1 MHQRNLFKIAML
13 LHAGVS
19 VIRVTTALS
28 ISTKRWSV
36 QAVKV
41 TTASRFPLAFIRDRN
56 HLSNSKCGGVG
67 DTRGGQCVRAFST
80 PMSLSTSTLAA
91 SESSSMKSIANSNSI
106 DTVIHAAYDVI
117 GKDFISEYG
126 AYCTRYMH
134 KKSGAE
140 ILSVS
145 NDDDNKVFGITLRT
159 PPSDSTGV
167 PHILEHSV
175 LCGSR
180 KYKTKDPF
188 VQLLQGSLQ
197 TFLNAFTYPDRTC
210 YVLASQNQK
219 DFYNLVNVYT
229 DAVFHPRAIHDPRVL
244 EQEGW
249 HLELENKQDPLTYKG
264 VVFNEMKG
272 VYSSPDSLLNRESQ
286 RSLFPDNTY
295 SVDSGGDPVDI
306 PNLSFQQFVDF
317 HGKFYHPSNAKI
329 FFYGDDDVGTRLN
342 LMDEYLS
349 EFTVNEQSRPSSAVQ
364 WQRKTISTPKWEKHH
379 FPVSNSAGSED
390 RSDTHMLNV
399 NWLLNDRPL
408 SSTEDLTLSVLNHL
422 LLGTPQSIL
431 YKTLMES
438 GLGTAITGGGLSDE
452 LLQATFSIGLKGI
465 CKDNVEKVQT
475 LILDTLKKIADD
487 GFDKD
492 DIAASMNTIEFR
504 LREFNTGSFP
514 KGLSLMLGA
523 MAKWN
528 YDDSPTQALKFEKP
542 LKEVKD
548 MIISSGSK
556 IFQEFIKEFLLNN
569 NHRVTVEMVPSKTLE
584 EEQLQSEK
592 DRLAAIK
599 ASLTDD
605 ELDQIIKKT
614 IELKEMQAAED
625 SAEARAT
632 IPKLGLDDLKRE
644 VTEYPIQVNKNE
656 ENSGITLIRHELA
669 STSGIAYVNFA
680 VDISDIPIE
689 DVVLLPLF
697 TRLLEEAGTSEFSD
711 VDIGRRI
718 GMHTGGIDISTFI
731 RSVRPNGVAEGHIH
745 DGTHMITKLLF
756 KGKATAE
763 KTGELFKII
772 QLLLTD
778 AKLDSQKKVIEMLKE
793 TKATLEARI
802 QGSGHSFANT
812 RIKSRYR
819 FSSYIDEM
827 MSGITYLETINTLI
841 ANAENNWPS
850 LLDRL
855 TRMRNSILNES
866 KCRDGMFLDITAEK
880 SVMDAIQPTVSQF
893 ISSLPGLPNLERFLD
908 FYDVQHPW
916 VAQSQK
922 SLAIEDEGF
931 IVPTQVSYVGKGG
944 QLFTVGEKVT
954 GSTAVVS
961 RYLRT
966 GYLWDFVRVIGG
978 AYGGFCT
985 FGGDGIFTFLSY
997 RDPNLGKTLDVYDN
1011 AAETLLES
1019 VDALENDP
1027 QMLATSIIG
1036 AVGDMDGAFSA
1047 DQKGSMALNRWIAR
1061 ESPEQRERYRHEVLG
1076 TKATDFKE
1084 FANRLKTMRDVSTAV
1099 VSSASAFESA
1109 QVEGK
1114 SFKLKQIL

>member
-1 MHQRNLFKIAML
+1 MQKRNYPRTLFEFIMFL
-13 LHAGVS
+13 YTGVS
-19 VIRVTTALS
+19 VVRVLSRTVTVTHALS
-28 ISTKRWSV
+28 TPSKAW
-36 QAVKV
+36 A
-41 TTASRFPLAFIRDRN
+41 ARFPLAFIRDN
-56 HLSNSKCGGVG
+56 QHHPHKG
-67 DTRGGQCVRAFST
+67 DPTCVRTFTHTA
-80 PMSLSTSTLAA
+80 LSVSTLTT
-91 SESSSMKSIANSNSI
+91 SESSMRTT
-106 DTVIHAAYDVI
+106 DTVTHPAFDLI

-126 AYCTRYMH
+126 ANCIRYIH

-180 KYKTKDPF
+180 KFKTKDPF

-219 DFYNLVNVYT
+219 DFYNLIHVYT
-229 DAVFHPRAIHDPRVL
+229 DAVFHPRAINDPRVL
-244 EQEGW
+244 AQEGW
-249 HLELENKQDPLTYKG
+249 HLELENKNDPLTYKG
-264 VVFNEMKG
+264 VVYNEMKG

-295 SVDSGGDPVDI
+295 SVDSGGDPQDI

-329 FFYGDDDVGTRLN
+329 FFYGDDDVETRLN

-349 EFTVNEQSRPSSAVQ
+349 EFTINEQSRPLSAIQ
-364 WQRKTISTPKWEKHH
+364 WQRKTIDTPQWEKHY
-379 FPVSNSAGSED
+379 FPVSNSASSED
-390 RSDTHMLNV
+390 RPDTHMLNV
-399 NWLLNDRPL
+399 NWLLNDRSL

-422 LLGTPQSIL
+422 LLGTPQAVL

-438 GLGTAITGGGLSDE
+438 GLGTAVTGGGLSDE

-465 CKDNVEKVQT
+465 AKDNVEKVQT
-475 LILDTLKKIADD
+475 LIIDTLSKVADE

-514 KGLSLMLGA
+514 RGLSLMLGA

-542 LKEVKD
+542 LQELKD
-548 MIISSGSK
+548 TISSSGSK
-556 IFQEFIKEFLLNN
+556 IFQNFIHEFLLNN
-569 NHRVTVEMVPSKTLE
+569 KHRVTVEMVPSKNLE
-584 EEQLQSEK
+584 EEQLKTEK

-599 ASLTDD
+599 SSLTSD
-605 ELDQIIKKT
+605 ELDEIIKKT

-625 SAEARAT
+625 SVEARAT
-632 IPKLGLDDLKRE
+632 IPKLGLEDLKRE
-644 VTEYPIQVNKNE
+644 VTEYPIEVNKNE
-656 ENSGITLIRHELA
+656 EESGITVIRHELA

-680 VDISDIPIE
+680 VDISDISLE
-689 DVVLLPLF
+689 DIVLLPLF

-711 VDIGRRI
+711 IDIGRRM

-731 RSVRPNGVAEGHIH
+731 RSVRPNGVAEGQVH
-745 DGTHMITKLLF
+745 DGTHMITKILF

-763 KTGELFKII
+763 KTGELFQIM
-772 QLLLTD
+772 QLLLKD
-778 AKLDSQKKVIEMLKE
+778 AKLDSQRKVIEMLKE
-793 TKATLEARI
+793 SKAALEARI

-841 ANAENNWPS
+841 SDAENNWTS

-855 TRMRNSILNES
+855 TRMRNTILNES

-880 SVMDAIQPTVSQF
+880 RVLDAIQPSVSTF
-893 ISSLPGLPNLERFLD
+893 ISSLPGRANVERFID
-908 FYDVQHPW
+908 FYDTKHPW
-916 VAQSQK
+916 VSQSKIHQE
-922 SLAIEDEGF
+922 SAVAIEDEGF

-944 QLFTVGEKVT
+944 ELYAVGEKIS
-954 GSTAVVS
+954 GSAAVVS
-961 RYLRT
+961 RFLRT

-985 FGGDGIFTFLSY
+985 FGGDGLFTFLSY
-997 RDPNLGKTLDVYDN
+997 RDPNLSKTLDVYDN
-1011 AAETLLES
+1011 AAKSLMES
-1019 VDALENDP
+1019 VSALDNDS
-1027 QMLATSIIG
+1027 QMLETSIIG

-1047 DQKGSMALNRWIAR
+1047 DQKGFMALNRWLAR
-1061 ESPEQRERYRHEVLG
+1061 ESPQQRQKYRDELLD
-1076 TKATDFKE
+1076 TKVSDFAD
-1084 FANRLKTMRDVSTAV
+1084 FANRLKTLKNASTAV
-1099 VSSASAFESA
+1099 VSSASAFDSA
-1109 QVEGK
+1109 QEDGK
-1114 SFKLKQIL
+1114 TFKLKQVL

>member
-1 MHQRNLFKIAML
+1 MFLYS
-13 LHAGVS
+13 GVS
-19 VIRVTTALS
+19 VIRVTTAFS
-28 ISTKRWSV
+28 ISTITRSALAAKR
-36 QAVKV
+36 
-41 TTASRFPLAFIRDRN
+41 TSRFPLALLRVN
-56 HLSNSKCGGVG
+56 HSTTKSIEEA
-67 DTRGGQCVRAFST
+67 RGNQCARRSFFS
-80 PMSLSTSTLAA
+80 PMSLGASSLATSELSTT
-91 SESSSMKSIANSNSI
+91 KINSRV
-106 DTVIHAAYDVI
+106 TVTHPSYDLI
-117 GKDFISEYG
+117 GEDFVSEYG
-126 AYCTRYMH
+126 AFCTRYLH

-145 NDDDNKVFGITLRT
+145 SDDDNKVFGITLRT

-180 KYKTKDPF
+180 KFKTKDPF

-210 YVLASQNQK
+210 YVLASQNEK

-229 DAVFHPRAIHDPRVL
+229 DAVFHPRAINDPRVL

-249 HLELENKQDPLTYKG
+249 HLELEKKDDPLTYKG
-264 VVFNEMKG
+264 VVYNEMKG

-295 SVDSGGDPVDI
+295 SVDSGGDPAHI
-306 PNLSFQQFVDF
+306 PNLSFQQFVEF
-317 HGKFYHPSNAKI
+317 HSKYYHPSNAKI
-329 FFYGDDDVGTRLN
+329 FFYGDDDVETRLK
-342 LMDEYLS
+342 LMDNYLS
-349 EFTVNEQSRPSSAVQ
+349 EFNINEQSRPSSAVQ
-364 WQRKTISTPKWEKHH
+364 WQPKAISTPKWEKHY
-379 FPVSNSAGSED
+379 FPVSDSAGSED
-390 RSDTHMLNV
+390 RSEDTHMLNV
-399 NWLLNDRPL
+399 NWLLNDKSL
-408 SSTEDLTLSVLNHL
+408 SPTEDLTLSVLNHL
-422 LLGTPQSIL
+422 LLGTPQAVL
-431 YKTLMES
+431 YKSLMES

-465 CKDNVEKVQT
+465 AKENVEKVQQ
-475 LILDTLKKIADD
+475 LILDTLKIIADE

-528 YDDSPTQALKFEKP
+528 YDGSPTQALKFEKP
-542 LKEVKD
+542 LKEVKA
-548 MIISSGSK
+548 MISSSGSK
-556 IFQEFIKEFLLNN
+556 IFQEFIDEFLLKN
-569 NHRVTVEMVPSKTLE
+569 NHRVTVEMVPSTTLE
-584 EEQLQSEK
+584 KEQLESEK
-592 DRLAAIK
+592 NRLANIK
-599 ASLTDD
+599 SSLTND

-632 IPKLGLDDLKRE
+632 IPKLALEDLKRE
-644 VTEYPIQVNKNE
+644 VTEYPIQVNNNE
-656 ENSGITLIRHELA
+656 DNSGITVIRHELA

-680 VDISDIPIE
+680 VDISDIPLE
-689 DVVLLPLF
+689 DIVLLPLF
-697 TRLLEEAGTSEFSD
+697 TRLLEEAGTHEFSD

-718 GMHTGGIDISTFI
+718 GMHTGGIDVSTLI
-731 RSVRPNGVAEGHIH
+731 RSVRPNRVPEGQVH
-745 DGTHMITKLLF
+745 DGTHMITKLSF

-763 KTGELFKII
+763 KAGELFQIF
-772 QLLLTD
+772 QLLMID

-793 TKATLEARI
+793 TKATMESRI

-819 FSSYIDEM
+819 FSSYVDEM

-841 ANAENNWPS
+841 SDAENNWSS

-855 TRMRNSILNES
+855 IHVRKSILNEN

-880 SVMDAIQPTVSQF
+880 SVMDAIQPSISNF
-893 ISSLPGLPNLERFLD
+893 ISSLPGRSNADRFID
-908 FYDVQHPW
+908 FYEVKHPW
-916 VAQSQK
+916 VTQSQSYMEK
-922 SLAIEDEGF
+922 SRKIEDEGF

-944 QLFTVGEKVT
+944 ELFTVGEKIT
-954 GSTAVVS
+954 GSAAVVS
-961 RYLRT
+961 RFLRT

-985 FGGDGIFTFLSY
+985 FGGDGLFTFLSY
-997 RDPNLGKTLDVYDN
+997 RDPNLAKTLHVYNN
-1011 AAETLLES
+1011 AADSLRES
-1019 VDALENDP
+1019 AHALENDP
-1027 QMLATSIIG
+1027 QMLATTIIG

-1047 DQKGSMALNRWIAR
+1047 DQKGSIALNRWIAR
-1061 ESPEQRERYRHEVLG
+1061 ESPEQRQIYRDEVLN
-1076 TKATDFKE
+1076 TKVLDFKD
-1084 FANRLKTMRDVSTAV
+1084 FADRLKKMDDVSTAV

-1109 QVEGK
+1109 KVEGK
-1114 SFKLKQIL
+1114 LFKLKQVL